1 MIYFNMELNKLD
13 LDTFKLVTKLLFIN
27 LDYLIDS
34 KPLSIEDDYIVEKE
48 GIIIVIRI
56 LYKEGNSLVSISE
69 IEQFNEDL
77 LTHYNLKGYL
87 ITNTKFDLDYSNN
100 LYLFDKRIRLF
111 DSVEIERLTHKNK

>member
-1 MIYFNMELNKLD
+1 MEINKLD
-13 LDTFKLVTKLLFIN
+13 IDTFKLAVKLLFIN

-48 GIIIVIRI
+48 GIKIVIRL
-56 LYKEGNSLVSISE
+56 LYKEKNSLVPISE
-69 IEQFNEDL
+69 IEEFNEDL
-77 LTHYNLKGYL
+77 LTHYDIKGYL

-111 DSVEIERLTHKNK
+111 DYNEINRLNLK

>member
-1 MIYFNMELNKLD
+1 MELNKID
-13 LDTFKLVTKLLFIN
+13 SVDFKLVIKLLFIN

-34 KPLSIEDDYIVEKE
+34 KLLSNEDDYIVEKE
-48 GIIIVIRI
+48 GIKIAVRI
-56 LYKEGNSLVSISE
+56 LYKEKNSLVSKSE

-77 LTHYNLKGYL
+77 LTQYNLKGYL

-111 DSVEIERLTHKNK
+111 DKIEIERLTNKNK

>member
-1 MIYFNMELNKLD
+1 MEINKLD
-13 LDTFKLVTKLLFIN
+13 IDTFKLAVKLLFIN